1 MDLSNYTAFNTPVFG
16 LKGRKLTGRLVDV
29 HDGDTITVIAELFP
43 SSVFK
48 INVRLA
54 GIDAAEMASK
64 SPQVKEFA
72 ERARMRVV
80 TLLTGLH
87 ESDLPHTGHLTRA
100 EMMSLLQRNVHL
112 VHLRCKDMDK
122 YGRVLADVAIDE
134 NYPHVGMVLL
144 QEGLASPY
152 FGGTKGQ

>member
-1 MDLSNYTAFNTPVFG
+1 MDLSNFTAFNTPVFG

-54 GIDAAEMASK
+54 GIDASEMTSK
-64 SPQVKEFA
+64 SPQVKELA

-87 ESDLPHTGHLTRA
+87 DFDLPQTGHLTRVG
-100 EMMSLLQRNVHL
+100 MMNLLQKNVYL
-112 VHLRCKDMDK
+112 VHLHCQDMDK

-134 NYPHVGMVLL
+134 HHPHVGMVLL